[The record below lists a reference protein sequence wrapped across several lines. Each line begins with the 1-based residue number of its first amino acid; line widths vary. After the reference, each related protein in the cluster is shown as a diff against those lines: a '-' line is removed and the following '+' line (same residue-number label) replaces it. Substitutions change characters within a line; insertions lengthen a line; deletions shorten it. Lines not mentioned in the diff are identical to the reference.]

1 MAVASRALI
10 ETVYGGDSTRL
21 RRFGLRFTRP
31 ESPGRDLTTSIWSIE
46 QQAQGH
52 VYNVEVAQGT
62 DPSVIRLAVAEV
74 GS

>member
-1 MAVASRALI
+1 MAAASRALI
-10 ETVYGGDSTRL
+10 ETVCGGDSTRL

-31 ESPGRDLTTSIWSIE
+31 EFPGRDLTTSIWSIE